1 MAAGQDVLGVQI
13 VRAEAEAVRI
23 GLGDHGQH
31 PLKASGSRALAHK
44 DVHAGPDVFL
54 QNFAVRLL
62 VVIAYAQGR
71 IGLQGPTFQART
83 VAVQNM
89 ARGPGSLHLGQQI
102 PVSCQDARH
111 VHDFAKGTDAI
122 LCPQVRQGPG
132 VQHGA
137 RVLEGRAGHA
147 GRQGN
152 VDAHR
157 QIPACVQHV
166 AYACHAADIGYLVGI
181 RHHFRGTA
189 GEHGPGKVL
198 RGEHG
203 GLYVQMGIH
212 ETGHRGRFLQSTTS
226 RASGAGQSANGRT
239 ARMCP
244 SPTST
249 VLSSRTSRPKTSTTR
264 MHKGQ
269 IAGDLP
275 KTHGFSPAQC
285 LTVPVHAAFLPE
297 FLSRA
302 LPAVCLRQG
311 PGLCPCVPNGFSQAF
326 PRDRFS
332 EALRDNT
339 KMQDSRPTL
348 AQEPVCRKAC
358 IPPFFSV

>member
-1 MAAGQDVLGVQI
+1 M
-13 VRAEAEAVRI
+13 
-23 GLGDHGQH
+23 
-31 PLKASGSRALAHK
+31 
-44 DVHAGPDVFL
+44 FL

-212 ETGHRGRFLQSTTS
+212 ETGH
-226 RASGAGQSANGRT
+226 
-239 ARMCP
+239 
-244 SPTST
+244 
-249 VLSSRTSRPKTSTTR
+249 
-264 MHKGQ
+264 
-269 IAGDLP
+269 
-275 KTHGFSPAQC
+275 
-285 LTVPVHAAFLPE
+285 
-297 FLSRA
+297 
-302 LPAVCLRQG
+302 QG
-311 PGLCPCVPNGFSQAF
+311 PIFAVHLFAGLGRGTVGKRQDSQDVSVANEHRPVLQNLPTEDINHTHAQGPDRRGSPQDTWLFAGAMPHCSRSRCVP
-326 PRDRFS
+326 P
-332 EALRDNT
+332 
-339 KMQDSRPTL
+339 
-348 AQEPVCRKAC
+348 
-358 IPPFFSV
+358 

>member
-1 MAAGQDVLGVQI
+1 MPATPQTLAI
-13 VRAEAEAVRI
+13 
-23 GLGDHGQH
+23 
-31 PLKASGSRALAHK
+31 SWGSATTSVVPQGSTALAK
-44 DVHAGPDVFL
+44 FCGVSMVDSMCRWASM
-54 QNFAVRLL
+54 R
-62 VVIAYAQGR
+62 
-71 IGLQGPTFQART
+71 
-83 VAVQNM
+83 
-89 ARGPGSLHLGQQI
+89 PG
-102 PVSCQDARH
+102 
-111 VHDFAKGTDAI
+111 T
-122 LCPQVRQGPG
+122 
-132 VQHGA
+132 
-137 RVLEGRAGHA
+137 
-147 GRQGN
+147 
-152 VDAHR
+152 
-157 QIPACVQHV
+157 
-166 AYACHAADIGYLVGI
+166 
-181 RHHFRGTA
+181 
-189 GEHGPGKVL
+189 
-198 RGEHG
+198 
-203 GLYVQMGIH
+203 
-212 ETGHRGRFLQSTTS
+212 RGRFLQSTTS